1 MIQQM
6 QLQKCIGEL
15 RALAVSFFIPTGEK
29 GGEMYDKMKPTIE
42 KMIEELENECG

>member
-1 MIQQM
+1 MVQQM

-15 RALAVSFFIPTGEK
+15 RALTVSFFIPTREK
-29 GGEMYDKMKPTIE
+29 GGEMYDKMNPIIE